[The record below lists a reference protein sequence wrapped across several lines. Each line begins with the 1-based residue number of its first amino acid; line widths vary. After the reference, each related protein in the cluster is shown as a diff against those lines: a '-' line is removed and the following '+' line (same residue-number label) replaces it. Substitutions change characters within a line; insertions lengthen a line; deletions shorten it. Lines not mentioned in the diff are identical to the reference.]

1 MKHGL
6 VVFTHFALVWV
17 PQLVTEDFVKLVGW
31 TTAVAAVAQY
41 LAKFVTNK
49 KQPEFVYER

>member
-17 PQLVTEDFVKLVGW
+17 PQLVTEDFVKLVG
-31 TTAVAAVAQY
+31 
-41 LAKFVTNK
+41 
-49 KQPEFVYER
+49 